1 MIIDLF
7 DNYIED
13 SWGNIYYTHLLRS
26 FLNMNITN
34 KIRYNIWKS
43 LFNNNLFKL
52 FNYKYDDDDE
62 KEQLIEY
69 SNLQFTNYVIPYET
83 DSSNIEL
90 YKNIL
95 LENKSINSCNWL
107 CSILLIHLNHFIFD
121 NNNSVDEVSSL
132 NRSFL
137 YELFRRNVNL
147 FIDLCSYCKEENKLK
162 YRSDLVISID
172 EILNNSKLDTFFKEN
187 KEICDVLE
195 KMKN

>member
-1 MIIDLF
+1 
-7 DNYIED
+7 
-13 SWGNIYYTHLLRS
+13 
-26 FLNMNITN
+26 MNITN

-121 NNNSVDEVSSL
+121 NNSSVDEVSSL

-137 YELFRRNVNL
+137 YELFRRNANL
-147 FIDLCSYCKEENKLK
+147 FIDLCSYYKEENKLK
-162 YRSDLVISID
+162 YRSELVISID
-172 EILNNSKLDTFFKEN
+172 EILNNSKLVTFFKEN
-187 KEICDVLE
+187 KEICDGLE